1 MKDIKSIMK
10 AALETETVS
19 ETETAC
25 HPDPD
30 SIVTFRHGDFEYRL
44 ASNGMIDLA
53 RYHGDEEKVFVPSKV
68 LVPGREKED
77 LVDCVMI
84 GAFMYKDNV
93 REVVL
98 EEGIEHVVGAFMMC
112 PALETVHLPSTLK
125 NTHGGAVKGCRSFR
139 GFTVSEDNPVYEA
152 KDGFLIH
159 KESRELVC
167 GPRDLVE
174 CVIPEGV
181 EKIGAFA
188 FEYCLRLE
196 SLTVPE
202 GVREIDVCAFA
213 QNPMLWEVQL
223 PASLENI
230 GAEAFCD
237 CPRLTNLAVPAGV
250 TFDGCPERDFGL
262 IMGSYDD
269 IDEDE

>member
-10 AALETETVS
+10 AALES
-19 ETETAC
+19 DSPR
-25 HPDPD
+25 HPAIGADK
-30 SIVTFRHGDFEYRL
+30 TFVAGDFKYRL
-44 ASNGMIDLA
+44 SDVGRVDVISYL
-53 RYHGDEEKVFVPSKV
+53 GDEETVRVPGKVVVPGEERKSKV
-68 LVPGREKED
+68 GALS
-77 LVDCVMI
+77 I
-84 GAFMYKDNV
+84 GSFMYKYNV
-93 REVVL
+93 REVIL

-112 PALETVHLPSTLK
+112 PALETVHLPSTLLT
-125 NTHGGAVKGCRSFR
+125 THGGAVKGCRSFR

-159 KESRELVC
+159 KESRELIC

-188 FEYCLRLE
+188 FEYCLRME
-196 SLTVPE
+196 SVIIPE
-202 GVREIDVCAFA
+202 GVTEIGICAFA

-230 GAEAFCD
+230 CEEAFYN
-237 CPRLTNLAVPAGV
+237 CPRLEHLAVPAGV
-250 TFDGCPERDFGL
+250 TFDGLPERDFSI
-262 IMGSYDD
+262 IMGCYEDIADD
-269 IDEDE
+269 DE